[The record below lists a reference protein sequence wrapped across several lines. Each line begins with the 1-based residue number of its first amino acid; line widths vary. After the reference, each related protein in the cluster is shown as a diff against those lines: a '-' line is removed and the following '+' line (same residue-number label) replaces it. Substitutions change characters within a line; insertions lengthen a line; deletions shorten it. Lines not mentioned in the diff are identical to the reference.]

1 MPSVSGAVRAFIKTY
16 VELNPDEERMA
27 LLDLMDQVSDLEEEN
42 RELRREN
49 AELRERLASRKR
61 LERVGGA
68 YFLLEDDGS
77 KTGPVCPQ
85 CYEAD
90 EIACILEGSKAG
102 SRCARCG
109 TRYPG
114 VDASV
119 EGPRQRI
126 L

>member
-16 VELNPDEERMA
+16 AELNPDEERMA

-85 CYEAD
+85 CYEED
-90 EIACILEGSKAG
+90 KIVVILERANGGASC
-102 SRCARCG
+102 SRCRAR
-109 TRYPG
+109 YAG
-114 VDASV
+114 VEASA
-119 EGPRQRI
+119 EGFKQHI
-126 L
+126 F